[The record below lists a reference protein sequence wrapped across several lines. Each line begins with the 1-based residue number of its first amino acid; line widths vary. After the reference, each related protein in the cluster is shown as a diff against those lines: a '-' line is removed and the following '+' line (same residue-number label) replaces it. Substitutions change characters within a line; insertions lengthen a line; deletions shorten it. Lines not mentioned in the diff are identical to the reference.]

1 MARRLPAGCALV
13 AVAMSVSISF
23 PAPAYPEDGV
33 KRLTVNECVSIA
45 LEKNISLL
53 MARERKSYAA
63 NRRKEALGVALPD
76 VSLSG
81 AYNYQGNIAKY
92 DMGDGKSLSFAPEHN
107 YSMDLSVSQWVY
119 SSAVSAGYEAAKL
132 LEKAASEGYES
143 ARLNVAA
150 AVKLKFYGALF
161 ARDVVSSAQEAV
173 ERGRSHLK
181 DVADRKAVGLVTD
194 YDVKRLET
202 SLAEA
207 GANLS
212 SAKNEYARAVAD
224 LVDTLALDPMA
235 GVELAGGLAHEP
247 FETPLAGAVE
257 SARQNRPDLSAA
269 RKNHEAAKNV
279 TTAYKSELLPSV
291 RAFGGLKRS
300 NSEFLNDGGFGWRSD
315 WNVGVKVDMSLFDGG
330 ERSSRVSQRLSEEEI
345 ARLESENAERQA
357 VLEVKTAHDELSR
370 AGESVL
376 AQAKNMEYALET
388 YRIVSERSKLGMAT
402 HLELLDA
409 HTALTGAGVNH
420 SRALFEH
427 MAAKTKLLRA
437 MGVLDTGGSKGEK

>member
-1 MARRLPAGCALV
+1 MARRLPADRAI
-13 AVAMSVSISF
+13 VAMAMFIFISF
-23 PAPAYPEDGV
+23 PAIAYPENGV
-33 KRLTVNECVSIA
+33 KRLTVNDCVSIA

-53 MARERKSYAA
+53 MARERKSYAT

-81 AYNYQGNIAKY
+81 SYNYQGNVAKF
-92 DMGDGKSLSFAPEHN
+92 DMGEGKFLSFMPDNN
-107 YSMDLSVSQWVY
+107 YSMDLSVSQWIY
-119 SSAVSAGYEAAKL
+119 SSAVSAGYEAAQL

-143 ARLNVAA
+143 ARLNMAA
-150 AVKLKFYGALF
+150 AVKLKFYGAIF
-161 ARDVVSSAQEAV
+161 ARNVVSSAQEAV
-173 ERGRSHLK
+173 ERARSHAK
-181 DVADRKAVGLVTD
+181 DARDRRAVGLGSD

-212 SAKNEYARAVAD
+212 AARNEYAKAVAD
-224 LVDTLALDPMA
+224 LVDTLALDPMNS
-235 GVELAGGLAHEP
+235 VELAGELAYEP

-257 SARQNRPDLSAA
+257 SARQNRPDLGAA
-269 RKNHEAAKNV
+269 RKNHEAAKNI
-279 TTAYKSELLPSV
+279 TTAYRSELLPSL
-291 RAFGGLKRS
+291 RAFGGLKHS

-315 WNVGVKVDMSLFDGG
+315 WNVGVRVDMSLFDGG
-330 ERSSRVSQRLSEEEI
+330 ERSSRVNQRLSEEEV

-357 VLEVKTAHDELSR
+357 VLEVKTAHDEVSR

-376 AQAKNMEYALET
+376 AQVKNIEYAQET
-388 YRIVSERSKLGMAT
+388 YRIVGERHKLGMAT

-409 HTALTGAGVNH
+409 HTALTGAGINH

-437 MGVLDTGGSKGEK
+437 MGVLETGGNKSEK

>member
-1 MARRLPAGCALV
+1 MARRSLSGCAIV
-13 AVAMSVSISF
+13 AVSMFFFILSPSPS
-23 PAPAYPEDGV
+23 YPEDGA
-33 KRLTVNECVSIA
+33 KRLTANDCVSMA

-53 MARERKSYAA
+53 MARERKSYAE
-63 NRRKEALGVALPD
+63 NRRKEAFGVALPD

-81 AYNYQGNIAKY
+81 SYNYQGNAAKF
-92 DMGDGKSLSFAPEHN
+92 DMGDGKSLSFMPDNN
-107 YSMDLSVSQWVY
+107 YSMDLSVSQWIY

-132 LEKAASEGYES
+132 LEKAASEGYEA

-150 AVKLKFYGALF
+150 AVKLTFYGAMF
-161 ARDVVSSAQEAV
+161 ARDVVSAANEAV
-173 ERGRSHLK
+173 ERARSHAK
-181 DVADRKAVGLVTD
+181 DAWDRKAVGLGTD

-212 SAKNEYARAVAD
+212 SAKNEYAKAVAG
-224 LVDTLALDPMA
+224 LVDMLGMDPMT
-235 GVELAGGLAHEP
+235 GVELAGELAYEP
-247 FETPLAGAVE
+247 FETPLARAVE
-257 SARQNRPDLSAA
+257 SARQNRPDLRAA
-269 RKNHEAAKNV
+269 RKNHEAAKNI
-279 TTAYKSELLPSV
+279 TTAYRSELMPSV

-300 NSEFLNDGGFGWRSD
+300 NTDFQSDGGFGWRSD
-315 WNVGVKVDMSLFDGG
+315 WNVGVKVDMSLFDGW

-345 ARLESENAERQA
+345 ARLESENTERQA
-357 VLEVKTAHDELSR
+357 VLEVKTAHDEISR
-370 AGESVL
+370 ARESVE
-376 AQAKNMEYALET
+376 AQAKNMEYAQET
-388 YRIVSERSKLGMAT
+388 YRIVSERHKLGMAT

-437 MGVLDTGGSKGEK
+437 MGVLETGGNKGEK